1 MTHQRAKRVRLEQ
14 AVFFVLTILLADLIA
29 SNAWACAS
37 CGCSLSTDWESQ
49 GVPHSGGFS
58 ADLRYDYLNQDQL
71 RHGTNT
77 ITPAAIFALN
87 NTAEVEDYTK
97 NQYVT
102 LGLGYTSTD
111 HWSINLL
118 LPYII
123 RQHQT
128 WGQSNGV
135 SGASPANPNAGYYS
149 DFSKVG
155 DAKIMMNF
163 HPLSDNHNLGL
174 TLGVKLPT
182 GDHYQYQTYPS
193 PFTGSGSNLVDA
205 GLQPGTGTTDL
216 IAGLF
221 YHQAVSRDWDVFSQA
236 TYQFVVMG
244 PINNYHPGNGTNVNL
259 GARYMSFESL
269 APQIQLNMR
278 HVNMDSGVI
287 ADTVSTGGTLI
298 YLSPG
303 LSARITEQA
312 SIYGF
317 VQVPLY
323 QNLIGFQLAPHYTLS
338 IGLHYGF

>member
-1 MTHQRAKRVRLEQ
+1 MEALLLTRS
-14 AVFFVLTILLADLIA
+14 TILVLLSLWLGLFHSAA
-29 SNAWACAS
+29 QACAS

-49 GVPHSGGFS
+49 GVSHSGGFS

-71 RHGTNT
+71 RHVTST
-77 ITPAAIFALN
+77 ITPAAVFALN

-155 DAKIMMNF
+155 DGKVMVSF

-174 TLGVKLPT
+174 TMGVKLPT
-182 GDHYQYQTYPS
+182 GDHFLYQAYPP
-193 PFTGSGSNLVDA
+193 PFKGSGSNLIDA

-216 IAGLF
+216 IVGLF

-244 PINNYHPGNGTNVNL
+244 PTQTYHPGNGTNVNL

-303 LSARITEQA
+303 LSAGITERA

-323 QNLIGFQLAPHYTLS
+323 QNLIGFQLTPRYTLS
-338 IGLHYGF
+338 IGMHYGF